1 MTSFQ
6 QHQREAAGAARSTR
20 FRMRCPHCD
29 HFARIRSSK
38 SLTPTYVEVRFEC
51 TAPSCGHI
59 WLAGV
64 EVLRTLCPS
73 SQPNPDIHI
82 PSAVAAG

>member
-1 MTSFQ
+1 VTSFQ
-6 QHQREAAGAARSTR
+6 QRQQAAASAPRSTR
-20 FRMRCPHCD
+20 FRMHCPHCD

-38 SLTPTYVEVRFEC
+38 ALTPTYVEVRFEC
-51 TAPSCGHI
+51 MDANCGHI

-73 SQPNPDIHI
+73 SQPNPDVSI
-82 PSAVAAG
+82 PLAAAG